1 MHKKVRTIVKEY
13 PSIVQ
18 YKIGGKNKYVIDT
31 RSKKYGKY
39 TRYSRSTEREARSIH
54 ELIRDQVI
62 KHGKNGSQLE
72 ATIDDSR
79 LRRNMTRLE
88 AVGYTIEQAVNLAV
102 NTHGKELKNSILPT
116 VQVLSQ
122 EWIEYKLG
130 NKQEPIRPVTICE
143 YKTNSR
149 WITKHFGNLKPN
161 ELTKQVVEKVFNS
174 MSQTRTNTTKK
185 KYKSYLGNF
194 CNWVRSE
201 KSIEIV
207 FNSNMIK
214 IKAELPSKE
223 IYTPDQIG
231 QMLQLLNN
239 QHPELVPFY
248 IIATFVGARPSEI
261 KGMIWKDLDFE
272 TNEIYISKLGKTGE
286 RRSKVDQCTMAYLK
300 SYKEKN
306 PDALLIPIG
315 MQRKEKL
322 FHASVEN
329 ELKIPWY
336 NNGLRH
342 TAATQFYN
350 LHKNWDKV
358 EENFGHSAK
367 TSRRHYQ
374 RIVSAKDIIAFWKLL
389 APTSPAIEAVTV
401 C

>member
-1 MHKKVRTIVKEY
+1 MIKKIKTIVKQY
-13 PSIVQ
+13 PSIVKC
-18 YKIGGKNKYVIDT
+18 KIDGKNKYVINT
-31 RSKKYGKY
+31 RSKKYGLN
-39 TRYSRSTEREARSIH
+39 TRYSRFTEKEARVIH
-54 ELIRDQVI
+54 EHIRDQVI
-62 KHGKNGSQLE
+62 NHGKHGSQLD

-79 LRRNMTRLE
+79 LRGNIYRLN
-88 AVGYTIEQAVNLAV
+88 AIGYTIEQAVNLAV
-102 NTHGKELKNSILPT
+102 NYHGKELKKSILPT

-122 EWIEYKLG
+122 EWLEYKLG

-149 WITKHFGNLKPN
+149 WITRHFGNLKPN
-161 ELTKQVVEKVFNS
+161 QLTKQVVEKVFNS
-174 MSQTRTNTTKK
+174 MSLTNTNTTKK

-194 CNWVRSE
+194 CKWVKSE
-201 KSIEIV
+201 KSIEII

-214 IKAELPSKE
+214 IKTELPCKE
-223 IYTPDQIG
+223 IFTPDQIG

-239 QHPELVPFY
+239 QQPELVPFY
-248 IIATFVGARPSEI
+248 IIAAFVGARTSEI
-261 KGMIWKDLDFE
+261 KRMKWEDLNFE

-286 RRSKVDQCTMAYLK
+286 RRAKVDQCTMAYLK

-315 MQRKEKL
+315 MHRKEKL

-342 TAATQFYN
+342 TAATQFYK

-367 TSRRHYQ
+367 TSRRSYQ
-374 RIVSAKDIIAFWKLL
+374 RAISEKDCTAFWELL
-389 APTSPAIEAVTV
+389 KRTSPVIEAITI
-401 C
+401 